1 MDLPHDSWGDPMGTI
16 GRVKGQPLVAI
27 LAAVTL
33 TMVGCSD
40 RGLPD
45 HQLSNP
51 TVLKPGQTD
60 SGPPIK
66 QPETTFELPKSPVR
80 VKDKIA
86 VVVNLEIP
94 ENSKIPEAVVVAFFK
109 GDVEAGSTTATIQQ
123 RGSERSFKLG
133 AAVPTPQLP
142 GKYALRATFIYNTFV
157 EEAGK
162 TSPPKTTYLKSQ
174 DVEVEVSP

>member
-1 MDLPHDSWGDPMGTI
+1 MGTI
-16 GRVKGQPLVAI
+16 GRFKGQPIVAI

-45 HQLSNP
+45 HQLSYP

-80 VKDKIA
+80 VKDILHA
-86 VVVNLEIP
+86 ARSETSS
-94 ENSKIPEAVVVAFFK
+94 NS
-109 GDVEAGSTTATIQQ
+109 
-123 RGSERSFKLG
+123 
-133 AAVPTPQLP
+133 
-142 GKYALRATFIYNTFV
+142 
-157 EEAGK
+157 
-162 TSPPKTTYLKSQ
+162 
-174 DVEVEVSP
+174 